1 MADSS
6 KPVVKTAEELRMMII
21 EQQMSKI
28 DSGSEAK
35 RKEEEARAAFIENFM
50 KGEITEDELGAI
62 RNLVRNAAKSGQLE
76 ALIYS
81 FPSSLC
87 TDSGR
92 AINNAEPDWPETLT
106 GKAKALLEKYEER
119 GRPAG
124 YHLKAQI
131 INFPDGI
138 PGDVGLFLAWG

>member
-35 RKEEEARAAFIENFM
+35 RKEEEARAAFVENFM
-50 KGEITEDELGAI
+50 TGEITEDELAAI
-62 RNLVRNAAKSGQLE
+62 RNLVLNAVKSGQLE
-76 ALIYS
+76 TLIYS

-92 AINNAEPDWPETLT
+92 AINNAEADWPSTLT
-106 GKAKALLEKYEER
+106 GKAKTLLDKYEEKA
-119 GRPAG
+119 RPAG

>member
-6 KPVVKTAEELRMMII
+6 KPIAKTAEELRMMII
-21 EQQMSKI
+21 EQQMSKL
-28 DSGSEAK
+28 DSRSEAK
-35 RKEEEARAAFIENFM
+35 RKEEEARAAFIDDFM
-50 KGEITEDELGAI
+50 KGEITEDELAAI
-62 RNLVRNAAKSGQLE
+62 RNLVLNAVKSGQME

-92 AINNAEPDWPETLT
+92 AINNAEADWPSTLT
-106 GKAKALLEKYEER
+106 GKAKALLDKYEEKA
-119 GRPAG
+119 RPAG